1 MVFTVTFTQEYLLL
15 VFISATGIIQI
26 AATYGQ
32 IKGLLIVQNM
42 YISTTVG
49 ILLIV
54 APLLAFFWSGGRN
67 IPDTNGGIPGALQFA
82 LFLLGIALAISFTYA
97 VTSISQS
104 HRFSATTLD
113 TPKGL
118 ESLRETTF
126 AKAIFKNLCILWQQY
141 RKSTKKHSS
150 G

>member
-15 VFISATGIIQI
+15 VFISAIGIIQV
-26 AATYGQ
+26 AASYGQ
-32 IKGLLIVQNM
+32 IKGLLIVQNI
-42 YISTTVG
+42 YISVIVG

-54 APLLAFFWSGGRN
+54 TPLLAFFWSGGRN
-67 IPDTNGGIPGALQFA
+67 IPDTNGGIPGALQFV
-82 LFLLGIALAISFTYA
+82 LFLSGIALAISFTYT

-104 HRFSATTLD
+104 YRFSNTTPD
-113 TPKGL
+113 TLKGL
-118 ESLRETTF
+118 ESLRNTTF
-126 AKAIFKNLCILWQQY
+126 AKALFKNLCMLWQQY